1 MQQEEI
7 KNLNSEI
14 SQYVVKQTKIIWV
27 DKHTMQ
33 IATMMIDAYGDTV
46 YVWVEKDDDYYR
58 VSDDGRILF
67 KLDPN
72 EEDHELNETAEEIA
86 VGSGYQFDENHFEI
100 YVDVDQKNL
109 AQAVMKL
116 AQLQVAISY
125 LG

>member
-1 MQQEEI
+1 MKKDETELLGRAI
-7 KNLNSEI
+7 GK
-14 SQYVVKQTKIIWV
+14 YVTENTRIIWV
-27 DKHTMQ
+27 DKRTMQ

-46 YVWVEKDDDYYR
+46 YVWVEKDSDHCR
-58 VSDDGRILF
+58 VSDGGRILF

-86 VGSGYQFDENHFEI
+86 VGSGYEFDEDHFEI
-100 YVDVDQKNL
+100 YVDVDQQNV